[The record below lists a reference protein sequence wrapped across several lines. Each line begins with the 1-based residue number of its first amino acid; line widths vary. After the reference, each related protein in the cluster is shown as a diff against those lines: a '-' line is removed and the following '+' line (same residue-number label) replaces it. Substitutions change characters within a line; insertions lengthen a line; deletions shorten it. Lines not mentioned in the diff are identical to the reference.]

1 MLKNRRHSSVSFILG
16 ESLRHQDQQ
25 DTLAI
30 FPELIGS
37 YPNLMFVIS
46 IKELNDFVFALSQA
60 DTPEA
65 FDAVI
70 NKWGIRRMNP
80 NFWNVLHD
88 FTTSLN
94 TKRPLESGI
103 YDINRYGRW

>member
-1 MLKNRRHSSVSFILG
+1 
-16 ESLRHQDQQ
+16 
-25 DTLAI
+25 
-30 FPELIGS
+30 
-37 YPNLMFVIS
+37 MFVIS